1 MKNINKSNI
10 MGLIGMDIINIKNE
24 EVGTVVGDF
33 NGKYIVNV
41 DGEEKFYSES
51 TLIRNWKIVEEE
63 TEEVMSENNETEEV
77 INEENIE
84 DENKPNE
91 VIEEETEETSNEEI
105 ITEEIND
112 EDEIVDEIE
121 EVINENNEVIKEE
134 IEEVIDEENTED
146 ENKANEDEIVEET
159 EETSNEEII
168 TEEIKDED
176 EIVDETEEV
185 INENDEVIEEETEEV
200 ISETDETEEFVLET
214 ENEGIIDNI
223 KETEGRVKITGH
235 LYGIPV
241 KFDKINQTTVWK
253 TLIKLYDNRKDENDK
268 YSLEDKKYLVR
279 QLKQLD
285 EKVFAGAFRCLVSK
299 TKQNYIDELLK

>member
-63 TEEVMSENNETEEV
+63 TEEVMSENNEAEEV

-91 VIEEETEETSNEEI
+91 VVEEETEETSNEEI

-112 EDEIVDEIE
+112 EDEIIE
-121 EVINENNEVIKEE
+121 
-134 IEEVIDEENTED
+134 
-146 ENKANEDEIVEET
+146 
-159 EETSNEEII
+159 
-168 TEEIKDED
+168 
-176 EIVDETEEV
+176 ETEEV

-200 ISETDETEEFVLET
+200 INEENIEDENKANEDEIIEEAEEVINENDEVIEEETEEVMSENDETEEFILET
-214 ENEGIIDNI
+214 KNEGIIDNI

-235 LYGIPV
+235 LYGVPV

-253 TLIKLYDNRKDENDK
+253 TLIKLYDNRKNENDK
-268 YSLEDKKYLVR
+268 YSLDDKKYLVKKL
-279 QLKQLD
+279 QQ
-285 EKVFAGAFRCLVSK
+285 
-299 TKQNYIDELLK
+299 

>member
-33 NGKYIVNV
+33 NGKYVVNV

-63 TEEVMSENNETEEV
+63 TEETSEAVLTTEES
-77 INEENIE
+77 
-84 DENKPNE
+84 
-91 VIEEETEETSNEEI
+91 SNEEI
-105 ITEEIND
+105 VTEEI
-112 EDEIVDEIE
+112 
-121 EVINENNEVIKEE
+121 
-134 IEEVIDEENTED
+134 
-146 ENKANEDEIVEET
+146 EDEIVEET
-159 EETSNEEII
+159 E
-168 TEEIKDED
+168 
-176 EIVDETEEV
+176 EEV
-185 INENDEVIEEETEEV
+185 INENDEVIEEETEDIIDEENTEDKNDEV
-200 ISETDETEEFVLET
+200 IEEETEEFILET
-214 ENEGIIDNI
+214 ENRGIIDNI
-223 KETEGRVKITGH
+223 KETEGKVKITGH
-235 LYGIPV
+235 LYGVPV

-253 TLIKLYDNRKDENDK
+253 TLNRLYDNRKNENDK

-299 TKQNYIDELLK
+299 TKQNYIEELMK